1 MANNINYASTSD
13 VKIRERSIIKN
24 VYAWMSAGLGLTA
37 LTAYGVAANQQLMTM
52 LLSNRFSFMMLF
64 IVQIGLVMYLSSK
77 IQDLSKNASTIAFL
91 AYAFV
96 TGVTFSTIFYAFQI
110 QTIFLAFLTSAL
122 MFGGMA
128 AYAQFTKKDL
138 SGIGYYSRMA
148 VWGIIVTM
156 LLNFF
161 FRSAA
166 LDYFIS
172 LIGVAAFLGLTA
184 WDVQKIKRTNEQ
196 FVSSMSEIDYH
207 RASIYG
213 ALTLYLDFINLFLF
227 LLRIFGGRDN

>member
-1 MANNINYASTSD
+1 MANNINFASSSD
-13 VKIRERSIIKN
+13 IRVRERSMIKN

-37 LTAYGVAANQQLMTM
+37 LTAYGVANNQSLMTM

-77 IQDLSKNASTIAFL
+77 IQDLSRNASTLAFL

-96 TGVTFSTIFYAFQI
+96 TGVTFSTIFYAFNI
-110 QTIFLAFLTSAL
+110 QTIFLAFLTASL
-122 MFGGMA
+122 MFVGMA
-128 AYAQFTKKDL
+128 AYAQFTNKDL

-148 VWGIIVTM
+148 LWGIIITM

-161 FRSAA
+161 FKSSA

-184 WDVQKIKRTNEQ
+184 WDVQKIKRTNDQ
-196 FVSSMSEIDYH
+196 YLSSMSEIDYH
-207 RASIYG
+207 RASIFG

>member
-1 MANNINYASTSD
+1 MANNIDFMSTSE
-13 VKIRERSIIKN
+13 VRLRERSMIKN

-37 LTAYGVAANQQLMTM
+37 LTAYGVASNQNIMAM
-52 LLSNRFSFMMLF
+52 LLSSRISFIMLF
-64 IVQIGLVMYLSSK
+64 VVQIGLVMYLSAR

-110 QTIFLAFLTSAL
+110 QTIFLAFLTAAL
-122 MFGGMA
+122 MFVGMA
-128 AYAQFTKKDL
+128 AYAQFTNKDL

-148 VWGIIVTM
+148 LWGLIVTM

-161 FRSAA
+161 FRSTA

-172 LIGVAAFLGLTA
+172 LIGVAVFLGLTA
-184 WDVQKIKRTNEQ
+184 WDVQKIKRTNDQ
-196 FVSSMSEIDYH
+196 YLSSMTDLDYH
-207 RASIYG
+207 RASIFG